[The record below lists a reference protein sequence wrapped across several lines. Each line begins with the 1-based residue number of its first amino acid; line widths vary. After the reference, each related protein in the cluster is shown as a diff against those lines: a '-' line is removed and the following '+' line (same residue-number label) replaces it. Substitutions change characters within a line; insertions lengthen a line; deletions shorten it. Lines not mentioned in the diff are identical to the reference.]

1 MELAAATL
9 APRRRA
15 ARCFTGLAAHI
26 EMQLLPAEACSRRRD
41 ARFTLAGGL
50 CLDAVDILGYPKGY
64 SQPST
69 PIKWSQK
76 VAVVSSGGGVHIIT
90 GNLCPIPAH
99 AHIGAIMP
107 ETLESTPPSPTTGAG
122 AQKPKV
128 RPSPEMDAARRRV
141 RQRIREYELSW
152 LLQQRA
158 ALACNVLTSWPH
170 WRLR

>member
-1 MELAAATL
+1 MANTVGESTPPSATV
-9 APRRRA
+9 A
-15 ARCFTGLAAHI
+15 GW
-26 EMQLLPAEACSRRRD
+26 CSRAPCRGRRLIPNRQTPETD
-41 ARFTLAGGL
+41 IQQRFRTSCEWCGADINHGTFARF
-50 CLDAVDILGYPKGY
+50 P
-64 SQPST
+64 
-69 PIKWSQK
+69 
-76 VAVVSSGGGVHIIT
+76 HR
-90 GNLCPIPAH
+90 
-99 AHIGAIMP
+99 HIGVIML
-107 ETLESTPPSPTTGAG
+107 ETLELTPPSPTTGAG